1 VYTGRFGLLLVL
13 ALLGS
18 CVSINNALSDVN
30 SFIHSPANSTEGK
43 ESMAQATNDQTRHYA
58 GQEPLD
64 SMSPRW
70 KKEIVDTSAGV
81 EYLTDIERQVIIEI
95 NMVRTDPAEYARS
108 FLVPLRSYYRNSL
121 LQYPGEIAILTNEG
135 IRALDECIKELQ
147 VIKPLSSLS
156 PKKGLTLAARDH
168 ARDQAITGATG
179 HTGSDKSTLAD
190 RLNRY
195 GKWDISAGENIDYG
209 NGDARRIMTSL
220 LIDDGE
226 TSRWHRINLLNG
238 SFKFVGVSVG
248 PHNLYRHMC
257 VMDFAGSYQ

>member
-1 VYTGRFGLLLVL
+1 MSTGRFDILLVL
-13 ALLGS
+13 ALLVS
-18 CVSINNALSDVN
+18 CKSINNALSDVN
-30 SFIHSPANSTEGK
+30 SSAHSPANSTAGK
-43 ESMAQATNDQTRHYA
+43 ESMAQAKNDQTRHNA
-58 GQEPLD
+58 GQAPLD
-64 SMSPRW
+64 SMSLKW
-70 KKEIVDTSAGV
+70 NKETLDTTAGV
-81 EYLTDIERQVIIEI
+81 EYLTDSERQVIIEI

-108 FLVPLRSYYRNSL
+108 FLVPLRSYYRYRF

-135 IRALDECIKELQ
+135 IRALDECIEELQ
-147 VIKPLSSLS
+147 VTKPLSSLS

-179 HTGSDKSTLAD
+179 HTGSDESTLID

-209 NGDARRIMTSL
+209 NGDARKIVTSL
-220 LIDDGE
+220 LIDDGVP
-226 TSRWHRINLLNG
+226 SRGHRMSLLNS

-248 PHNLYRHMC
+248 AHNVYRHMC